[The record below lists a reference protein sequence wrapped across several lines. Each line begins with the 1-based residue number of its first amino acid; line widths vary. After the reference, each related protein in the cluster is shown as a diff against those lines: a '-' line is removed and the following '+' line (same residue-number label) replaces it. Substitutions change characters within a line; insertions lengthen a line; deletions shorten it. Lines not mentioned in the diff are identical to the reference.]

1 MKPRIVSDF
10 GVGIDDLSDDDD
22 EDEDDEDDEGD
33 VFSTRIDLIFETMS
47 VSEFDLG
54 LLPTRFTDILFSRH

>member
-10 GVGIDDLSDDDD
+10 GVGVDDLSDDDD
-22 EDEDDEDDEGD
+22 DDDEGD

-54 LLPTRFTDILFSRH
+54 LLLTCFKDTLFSRH

>member
-10 GVGIDDLSDDDD
+10 GVGVDDLSDDDD
-22 EDEDDEDDEGD
+22 DDEGD

>member
-22 EDEDDEDDEGD
+22 DEDDEGD
-33 VFSTRIDLIFETMS
+33 VFSTRIDLIFETMF

>member
-10 GVGIDDLSDDDD
+10 GVGVDDLSDDDD
-22 EDEDDEDDEGD
+22 DDDDDEGD

>member
-22 EDEDDEDDEGD
+22 DDDEGD

>member
-10 GVGIDDLSDDDD
+10 GVGVDDLSDDDD
-22 EDEDDEDDEGD
+22 DDDDEGD

>member
-22 EDEDDEDDEGD
+22 EDDEGD
-33 VFSTRIDLIFETMS
+33 VFSTRIELIFETMF
-47 VSEFDLG
+47 VSEFDLA

>member
-1 MKPRIVSDF
+1 M
-10 GVGIDDLSDDDD
+10 GNHDDDDDDD
-22 EDEDDEDDEGD
+22 EDDDDDDDDDEGD

>member
-10 GVGIDDLSDDDD
+10 GVGIDDLSDG
-22 EDEDDEDDEGD
+22 DDEDDEGD
-33 VFSTRIDLIFETMS
+33 VFSTRIDLIFEIMF

>member
-1 MKPRIVSDF
+1 VKPRIVSDF

-22 EDEDDEDDEGD
+22 EDDEGD
-33 VFSTRIDLIFETMS
+33 VFSTRIDLIFETMF

>member
-10 GVGIDDLSDDDD
+10 GVGVDDLSDDDD
-22 EDEDDEDDEGD
+22 DDDEGD

-54 LLPTRFTDILFSRH
+54 LLPTRFTDILFSRQ